1 MLVGQELLSFI
12 EANEGCTE
20 YELAEAAGYVKD
32 VAGKSTVQI
41 KAFTHALLDA
51 KGVRILTKPKGG
63 KVAPFKTA
71 VHKSGI
77 VLLGKTYSEQ
87 FNLKPGDELEIKL
100 LEDGIKLVPTGR
112 KVERNS
118 ACSI

>member
-1 MLVGQELLSFI
+1 MLVGQELLKFVEI
-12 EANEGCTE
+12 NEGSTE
-20 YELAEAAGYVKD
+20 HELAEAAGYVKD
-32 VAGKSTVQI
+32 VAGKPTVQI
-41 KAFTHALLDA
+41 KAFTHALLEA
-51 KGVRILTKPKGG
+51 KGVRILAKPKGG

-87 FNLKPGDELEIKL
+87 FKLVPGDELEIQL
-100 LEDGIKLVPTGR
+100 LDDGIKLVPTGR

>member
-1 MLVGQELLSFI
+1 MLVGTELLSFI

-41 KAFTHALLDA
+41 KQFTHALLEA

-77 VLLGKTYSEQ
+77 VLLGKTYSEK
-87 FNLKPGDELEIKL
+87 FNLVPGDELEIQL